1 MKMLL
6 LLVGEPIPVEKVEMP
21 TAELINELHQTYM
34 DRLSR
39 LYDDYNL
46 TYGKAGVELKFM

>member
-1 MKMLL
+1 MLL

-34 DRLSR
+34 DRLSG